1 MLNRTLPVFAL
12 VLTAALHLAAPL
24 ALADPAP
31 ALLTV
36 AGDGISDAVPDLAVL
51 TIGVTTTGDTAATA
65 LAQNSAALAAVLER
79 LRAAGGADRDL
90 QTSNLS
96 VNPDWSSSKM
106 SSSGAEIA
114 SFTAMNILT
123 VRIRKLETLGEVLD
137 AAVADGANTLN
148 GLSFGQE
155 DPRPAMDAARRAAV
169 KDASA
174 KAELY
179 AEAAGVTLGRIVSIA
194 EGGGYGGPAPMYDS
208 AKSPAGSV
216 PIAAGELSLTASVTV
231 VWELAD

>member
-36 AGDGISDAVPDLAVL
+36 TGDGISDAVPDLAVL

-79 LRAAGGADRDL
+79 LRAAGVADRD
-90 QTSNLS
+90 
-96 VNPDWSSSKM
+96 
-106 SSSGAEIA
+106 
-114 SFTAMNILT
+114 
-123 VRIRKLETLGEVLD
+123 GEVLD